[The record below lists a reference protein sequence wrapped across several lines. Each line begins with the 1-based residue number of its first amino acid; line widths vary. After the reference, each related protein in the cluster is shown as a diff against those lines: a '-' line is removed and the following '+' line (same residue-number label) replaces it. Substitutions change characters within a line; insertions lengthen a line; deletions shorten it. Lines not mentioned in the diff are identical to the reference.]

1 YNVQLI
7 TDVNG
12 KPMPQY
18 YDETE
23 GVMKPITR
31 NNGEV
36 TGDINANVSFP
47 ETQNVNGTVSVDN
60 FPQTQQVEV
69 TNQKEVQDV
78 NVTNQATSVDVNNFP
93 KLQDVSDEQV
103 RAELEQIKD
112 TQSQILERLD
122 DVNNGISVKNT
133 GEVIKIMEI
142 DGSYNSQIEEGQ
154 EVIWNIYAPVGWS
167 VVDVSD
173 IRIWISKP
181 SGSQGYHRIQFNRI
195 VLESGGGLGTYSLD

>member
-1 YNVQLI
+1 MTNKYNVQLI

-31 NNGEV
+31 DNGEI

-78 NVTNQATSVDVNNFP
+78 NVTNQTTSVDVNNFP
-93 KLQDVSDEQV
+93 ELQDVSDEKA
-103 RAELEQIKD
+103 RYLLEQIKASFNSQK
-112 TQSQILERLD
+112 QSLVYYSNEIKPKGKKGD
-122 DVNNGISVKNT
+122 DLL
-133 GEVIKIMEI
+133 EI
-142 DGSYNSQIEEGQ
+142 DTGKVYVNDGEKWVEI
-154 EVIWNIYAPVGWS
+154 
-167 VVDVSD
+167 
-173 IRIWISKP
+173 
-181 SGSQGYHRIQFNRI
+181 
-195 VLESGGGLGTYSLD
+195 

>member
-1 YNVQLI
+1 
-7 TDVNG
+7 
-12 KPMPQY
+12 
-18 YDETE
+18 
-23 GVMKPITR
+23 
-31 NNGEV
+31 
-36 TGDINANVSFP
+36 
-47 ETQNVNGTVSVDN
+47 
-60 FPQTQQVEV
+60 
-69 TNQKEVQDV
+69 
-78 NVTNQATSVDVNNFP
+78 
-93 KLQDVSDEQV
+93 
-103 RAELEQIKD
+103 
-112 TQSQILERLD
+112 D

-195 VLESGGGLGTYSLD
+195 VLESGGGLGTYSLDSGNVSGDILFNLGKFHHSEPLYPVDGTDYANLLNSLVFDDETPVQARYTNGLNLPQTYKLDIKLKCTMKKKVEL